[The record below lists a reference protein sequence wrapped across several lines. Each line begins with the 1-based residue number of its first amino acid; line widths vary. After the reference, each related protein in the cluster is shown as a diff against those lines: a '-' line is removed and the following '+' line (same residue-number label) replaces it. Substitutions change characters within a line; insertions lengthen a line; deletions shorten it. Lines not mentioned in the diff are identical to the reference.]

1 MARAAPDR
9 NRRAAADA
17 AAGGR
22 TGAAGF
28 AAILRRLRIPRPP
41 NPATGFPPVTAPV
54 LLVLNGPNLDRL
66 GTREPAVYGRETLA
80 DIEAACRAAAEARG
94 YATRGVAINAGAY
107 THTSVALHDA
117 LRLLPVPIVE
127 VHLSNVYAREAFRH
141 RSFVSP
147 VATGIVMGFGGHGY
161 VLAIEGLAA
170 RVAAAPAGA

>member
-1 MARAAPDR
+1 M
-9 NRRAAADA
+9 
-17 AAGGR
+17 
-22 TGAAGF
+22 
-28 AAILRRLRIPRPP
+28 
-41 NPATGFPPVTAPV
+41 TAPV

-94 YATRGVAINAGAY
+94 YALDFRQTNHEGTLLDWIHEAADSPATRGVAINAGAY

-127 VHLSNVYAREAFRH
+127 VHLSNVHAREAFRH